1 MHDLENGLADY
12 LEPYGDGVEPIAIV
26 GMSGKFPNAKNIDE
40 FWQNLRDGVESI
52 SFFDDQDLFSVDP
65 NLLANPDYVKAF
77 GALADIEWFDANFF
91 GFNAREA
98 EVMDP
103 QHRLFLETAWEALE
117 SAGYNPETYNG
128 QIGVYAGAS
137 VNSYWINNLA
147 QNQELSQLVSYFQI
161 LLGNDKDF
169 VSTRVSYKL
178 NLKGPSIN
186 VSTACS
192 TSLVAVQM
200 ACQSLL
206 NYQCDMAL
214 AGGVA
219 IRTPQ
224 KQGYLYQKGMILSPD
239 GHCRTFDAKAKGTVG
254 GSGVGIVVLKR
265 LSEAIA
271 DRDFIY
277 ALIRGAAI
285 NNDGASKIG
294 YTAPSIDG
302 QAAVITEAQSL
313 AGINPSTISYIEAHG
328 TGTELGDPIEI
339 AALSQAFRAN
349 TQSQGQSQQRN
360 FCAIGSLKTNVG
372 HLDTA
377 AGVAGLIKTAL
388 ALHHQQI
395 PPSLHFQQP
404 NPKID
409 FGNSPFFV
417 NTTLQDWES
426 KHSPRRAG
434 VSSFGIG
441 GTNAHV
447 VLEEAPQIPELEL
460 SGESRR
466 FQLLLISAKTSTALD
481 QATTNL
487 AHHLQTSQQKLAD
500 IAYTLK
506 IGRQS
511 FKYRRMLVCE
521 NTPEAIADLQNASK
535 LLSQGT
541 ESTNTPVVF
550 MFSGQGSQYVNMGKD
565 LYDHEAVFREYFDR
579 CCNILLP
586 ILGNDLRQI
595 IYPNAD
601 RLESSTHQLQQ
612 TAIAQPAIFAIA
624 YALAQQWIAWGIK
637 PKAMIGHSIGEYVA
651 ACLSGVMT
659 LQEALAIV
667 AIRGKLMQQLPAGAM
682 LAIPLTEQ
690 EIEPWLGSDLSIA
703 AINSSNLC
711 VVSGEIDAIAQL
723 EQKLKSQEVDCR
735 RLHTSHAFHSSMMEP
750 MLTEFRSHIAK
761 VRLNPPQIPYISNV
775 SGNWITAREAT
786 DPDYWVRHI
795 RQPVNF
801 AAGLQILLQ
810 EPQQVLLEI
819 GAGRTLST
827 LAKRHSDKK
836 LEQVVL
842 TSLRHPQEQQSDL
855 AFLLST
861 LGQLW
866 MSGVNIDWNAFYERE
881 KRSRLP
887 LPTYPFER
895 QYYWIEPSNS
905 KLNRQLSQA
914 ETFHKKDLADWFY
927 IPSWK
932 RSPITVDSPTKSLA
946 NKHCLIFDDR
956 KEFTTKLVTHLQTL
970 YQNVI
975 CVEIG
980 EKFAKSDDFSYI
992 LNPHHSEDYDLLLA
1006 NLPNFQTDSYDL
1018 LHLWMIEH
1026 LDDNDNNGGKDFLN
1040 NSNNLDDLDNLEQI
1054 EQCQIKGFYS
1064 LVFLAQAIGKLN
1076 LSNELHLFAI
1086 SNNMQNIADQE
1097 QQYPE
1102 KATIL
1107 GALKVIP
1114 KEYPQITCR
1123 SIDILLPPPETKQE
1137 QQLIA
1142 QLVEELVDTR
1152 DKSNHDSPLQVI
1164 AYRGNHRWQ
1173 QTYEPIHIE
1182 ANNSRQSKLRSEGV
1196 YLITGGLGGIGLT
1209 LAEHISSVS
1218 KPKLILTSRSPFP
1231 SRDHWSSWLTE
1242 HPESD
1247 RTSQTIQKL
1256 QALEK
1261 QGAEILVA
1269 QADVANLEEMQ
1280 TLVAEAIAK
1289 FGKIDGLI
1297 HCAGVPS
1304 GSIMLQ
1310 KTKSELA
1317 QVLAPKVAGTFVLH
1331 QIFQETPLD
1340 FVVLCSSLSSIFG
1353 VFAQVDYCAA
1363 NTYLDAFAQAVS
1375 LEWHIPVISINWDTW
1390 QQVGMAVDIQMP
1402 EDLQDS
1408 YQSILNYGIQPDEG
1422 MEVFNRLLGTNLS
1435 QVLVSTRDLYS
1446 RLTQLSPLERNS
1458 PVSTSLQADLAKP
1471 SHARPHLN
1479 TAYVAPTNEIE
1490 TKLAEIWQQL
1500 LGIEAV
1506 GIYDNFFELGGHSL
1520 LGTQLIS
1527 RIRQSLQI
1535 EMPLSYLFAE
1545 PTVARLA
1552 DYVNDSHSKSQGLE
1566 SDSHL
1571 STSDREEGE
1580 I

>member
-1 MHDLENGLADY
+1 MDNLEKDLEAY
-12 LEPYGDGVEPIAIV
+12 LEPYGDGVEPIAII
-26 GMSGKFPNAKNIDE
+26 GMSGKFPKAKNIDQ

-52 SFFDDQDLFSVDP
+52 SFFNEQDLLSVDP

-103 QHRLFLETAWEALE
+103 QHRLFLETAWEAIE
-117 SAGYNPETYNG
+117 SAGYNPEIYNG
-128 QIGVYAGAS
+128 QIGVYSGAS
-137 VNSYWINNLA
+137 LNSYWLNNLA
-147 QNQELSQLVSYFQI
+147 LNQELPQLVSDYQI

-192 TSLVAVQM
+192 TSLVTVQM

-224 KQGYLYQKGMILSPD
+224 KQGYLYQEGMILSPD
-239 GHCRTFDAKAKGTVG
+239 GHCRTFDAQAKGTVG

-265 LSEAIA
+265 LSDAIA

-285 NNDGASKIG
+285 NNDGAAKIG

-313 AGINPSTISYIEAHG
+313 AGIDPATISYIEAHG

-349 TQSQGQSQQRN
+349 NEQSQGQPKQGN

-395 PPSLHFQQP
+395 PPSLHFDQP

-417 NTTLQDWES
+417 NTTLRDWES

-481 QATTNL
+481 TATVNL

-500 IAYTLK
+500 IAYTLQM
-506 IGRQS
+506 GRQS
-511 FKYRRMLVCE
+511 FQYRRILVCE
-521 NTPEAIADLQNASK
+521 NTAEAIANLQDSPK
-535 LLSQGT
+535 LLSQST
-541 ESTNTPVVF
+541 ESKNTPVVF
-550 MFSGQGSQYVNMGKD
+550 MFSGQGTQYVNMGKD
-565 LYDHEAVFREYFDR
+565 LYENEIIFREYFDR
-579 CCNILLP
+579 CCEILIP

-659 LQEALAIV
+659 LEEALALV

-690 EIEPWLGSDLSIA
+690 EIEPLLGSDLSIA

-711 VVSGEIDAIAQL
+711 VVSGKSEAIAQL
-723 EQKLKSQEVDCR
+723 EQKLRSQEVDCR
-735 RLHTSHAFHSSMMEP
+735 RLHTSHAFHSMMMEP
-750 MLTEFRSHIAK
+750 MLAEFRSHIAK
-761 VRLNPPQIPYISNV
+761 VRLKSPQIPYISNV
-775 SGNWITAREAT
+775 SGNWITTREAT

-801 AAGLQILLQ
+801 AAGLQILLK

-827 LAKRHSDKK
+827 LAKRHADKQ

-866 MSGVNIDWNAFYERE
+866 MSGVSIDWNAFYERE
-881 KRSRLP
+881 KRRRLP

-905 KLNRQLSQA
+905 QSTKQLPQA
-914 ETFHKKDLADWFY
+914 EAFDKKDLADWFY

-932 RSPITVDSPTKSLA
+932 RSPITVYSATKSLA
-946 NKHCLIFDDR
+946 NKHCLIFGDR
-956 KEFTTKLVTHLQTL
+956 KGFTTKLVTHLQTL

-975 CVEIG
+975 CVEAGG
-980 EKFAKSDDFSYI
+980 EFSKVDDFNYV
-992 LNPHHSEDYDLLLA
+992 LNPHDSKDYDLLI
-1006 NLPNFQTDSYDL
+1006 TDLLDLHTMSYDI
-1018 LHLWMIEH
+1018 LHLWM
-1026 LDDNDNNGGKDFLN
+1026 LDHSDRDNYLGDR
-1040 NSNNLDDLDNLEQI
+1040 SNNLEQV

-1064 LVFLAQAIGKLN
+1064 LIFLAQAIGKQNLN
-1076 LSNELHLFAI
+1076 HQLRLCTI
-1086 SNNMQNIADQE
+1086 SNNMQNVADEE
-1097 QQYPE
+1097 QQCPE

-1114 KEYPQITCR
+1114 KEYPQIACR
-1123 SIDILLPPPETKQE
+1123 SIDILLPPPETRQE
-1137 QQLIA
+1137 QKLIA
-1142 QLVEELVDTR
+1142 QLVEELVDISS
-1152 DKSNHDSPLQVI
+1152 DKSNNASHLQVI

-1173 QTYEPIHIE
+1173 QTYEPIHVE
-1182 ANNSRQSKLRSEGV
+1182 ANNSGKSKLRPEGV

-1209 LAEHISSVS
+1209 LAEHISKVV
-1218 KPKLILTSRSPFP
+1218 KPKLILTSRSAFP
-1231 SRDHWSSWLTE
+1231 SRDRWSSWLTE
-1242 HPESD
+1242 HPESE

-1256 QALEK
+1256 QSLE
-1261 QGAEILVA
+1261 QLGAEILVV
-1269 QADVANLEEMQ
+1269 QADVADLDNMQ

-1304 GSIMLQ
+1304 GSIMQQ

-1317 QVLAPKVAGTFVLH
+1317 QVLSPKVAGTLVLH
-1331 QIFQETPLD
+1331 QIFRETALD
-1340 FVVLCSSLSSIFG
+1340 FVVLCSSLSAIVG
-1353 VFAQVDYCAA
+1353 VFAQVDYCGA
-1363 NTYLDAFAQAVS
+1363 NTYLDAFAQATA
-1375 LEWHIPVISINWDTW
+1375 LEWHSPVISINWDTW
-1390 QQVGMAVDIQMP
+1390 QEVGMAVDIQMP
-1402 EDLQDS
+1402 QDLQDS
-1408 YQSILNYGIQPDEG
+1408 YQSALGYGILPEEG

-1446 RLTQLSPLERNS
+1446 RLTQLSPLES
-1458 PVSTSLQADLAKP
+1458 DSQTSTSLRSDLAKS

-1479 TAYVAPTNEIE
+1479 TAYVAPTNETE
-1490 TKLAEIWQQL
+1490 KSLAEIWQQL
-1500 LGIEAV
+1500 LGIESV

-1552 DYVNDSHSKSQGLE
+1552 NYVNDSHLKSQGLV

>member
-1 MHDLENGLADY
+1 MDNLEKDLEAY
-12 LEPYGDGVEPIAIV
+12 LEPYGDGVEPIAII
-26 GMSGKFPNAKNIDE
+26 GMSGKFPKAKNIDQ

-52 SFFDDQDLFSVDP
+52 SFFNEQDLIAVDP
-65 NLLANPDYVKAF
+65 NLLANPDYVRAF

-103 QHRLFLETAWEALE
+103 QHRFFLETAWEAIE

-137 VNSYWINNLA
+137 VNSYWLKNLA
-147 QNQELSQLVSYFQI
+147 LNQELPQLVSDFQI

-224 KQGYLYQKGMILSPD
+224 KQGHLYQEGMILSPD
-239 GHCRTFDAKAKGTVG
+239 GHCRAFDAQAKGTVG
-254 GSGVGIVVLKR
+254 GSGVGTVVLKR
-265 LSEAIA
+265 LRDAIM

-285 NNDGASKIG
+285 NNDGAAKIG
-294 YTAPSIDG
+294 YTAPSING

-313 AGINPSTISYIEAHG
+313 AGIDPDTISYIEAHG

-349 TQSQGQSQQRN
+349 NEQSQGQLQPEK
-360 FCAIGSLKTNVG
+360 FCAIGSLKPNVG

-377 AGVAGLIKTAL
+377 AGIAGLIKTAL

-395 PPSLHFQQP
+395 PPSLNFEKP

-409 FGNSPFFV
+409 FDNSPFFV
-417 NTTLQDWES
+417 NTTLRNWES
-426 KHSPRRAG
+426 KYSPRRAG

-447 VLEEAPQIPELEL
+447 VLEEAPQISDLEL
-460 SGESRR
+460 SSESRR
-466 FQLLLISAKTSTALD
+466 FQLLLLSAKTSTALD
-481 QATTNL
+481 TATINL
-487 AHHLQTSQQKLAD
+487 AHHLQTYPQQKLAD
-500 IAYTLK
+500 IAYTLQ
-506 IGRQS
+506 IGRQN
-511 FKYRRMLVCE
+511 FKHRRMLVCE
-521 NTPEAIADLQNASK
+521 NTADAIADLQDSPK
-535 LLSQGT
+535 LLSQST
-541 ESTNTPVVF
+541 ENINTSVVF
-550 MFSGQGSQYVNMGKD
+550 MFSGQGTQYVNMGKD
-565 LYDHEAVFREYFDR
+565 LYKNEAIFREYLDL
-579 CCNILLP
+579 CCEILKP
-586 ILGNDLRQI
+586 ILGSDLRQI
-595 IYPNAD
+595 IYPAAAH
-601 RLESSTHQLQQ
+601 LESSTHQLQQ
-612 TAIAQPAIFAIA
+612 TALAQPAIFAIA
-624 YALAQQWIAWGIK
+624 YALAQQWIAWGVK

-659 LQEALAIV
+659 LEEALKLV
-667 AIRGKLMQQLPAGAM
+667 AIRGKLMQQLPSGAM

-690 EIEPWLGSDLSIA
+690 EIAPLLGSDLSIA

-711 VVSGEIDAIAQL
+711 VVSGSIEAIAQL
-723 EQKLKSQEVDCR
+723 EQRLGSQKLDCR
-735 RLHTSHAFHSSMMEP
+735 RLHTSHAFHSIMMEP
-750 MLTEFRSHIAK
+750 MLAEFRLHITK
-761 VRLNPPQIPYISNV
+761 VRLKSPQIPYISNV
-775 SGNWITAREAT
+775 SGNWITAREAS
-786 DPDYWVRHI
+786 DPDYWIRHI

-801 AAGLQILLQ
+801 AAGLQILLK

-819 GAGRTLST
+819 GAGITLST
-827 LAKRHSDKK
+827 LAKRHADKK
-836 LEQVVL
+836 LEQVIL
-842 TSLRHPQEQQSDL
+842 TSLRHPQENQSDL

-866 MSGVNIDWNAFYERE
+866 MSGVNIDWNAFYASENR
-881 KRSRLP
+881 RRLP

-905 KLNRQLSQA
+905 RLTQQLPKTKVSC
-914 ETFHKKDLADWFY
+914 KKDLADWFY

-932 RSPITVDSPTKSLA
+932 RSPISFYQAKNTLTD
-946 NKHCLIFDDR
+946 KHCLIFGDR
-956 KEFTTKLVTHLQTL
+956 KGFTSRLITHLRTL

-975 CVEIG
+975 CVKIG
-980 EKFAKSDDFSYI
+980 EQFSKVDDFNYI
-992 LNPHHSEDYDLLLA
+992 LNPNSSEDYHLLLA
-1006 NLPNFQTDSYDL
+1006 DLPNFHVIPHDI
-1018 LHLWMIEH
+1018 LHLWT
-1026 LDDNDNNGGKDFLN
+1026 LDSSDCLGD
-1040 NSNNLDDLDNLEQI
+1040 SNNLEQI
-1054 EQCQIKGFYS
+1054 EEYQIKGFYS
-1064 LVFLAQAIGKLN
+1064 LVFLAQALGKRNPNHQLR
-1076 LSNELHLFAI
+1076 LFAI
-1086 SNNMQNIADQE
+1086 SNNMQNVTDE
-1097 QQYPE
+1097 TQQYPE
-1102 KATIL
+1102 KSTIL

-1114 KEYPQITCR
+1114 KEYPQISCS
-1123 SIDILLPPPETKQE
+1123 SIDVLLPLPETKQE
-1137 QQLIA
+1137 QKLIN
-1142 QLVEELVDTR
+1142 QLVEELTNISQDN
-1152 DKSNHDSPLQVI
+1152 SNNASSLLVI

-1182 ANNSRQSKLRSEGV
+1182 ANNSGKSKLRPEGV

-1209 LAEHISSVS
+1209 LAEYISRVS
-1218 KPKLILTSRSPFP
+1218 KPKLILISRSVFP
-1231 SRDHWSSWLTE
+1231 NRDRWSSWLTE
-1242 HPESD
+1242 NPEGD
-1247 RTSQTIQKL
+1247 RTSQTIQQL

-1269 QADVANLEEMQ
+1269 QADVANLEQMQ
-1280 TLVAEAIAK
+1280 TLVAKAIAK
-1289 FGKIDGLI
+1289 FGKINGLI

-1304 GSIMLQ
+1304 GSIMQ
-1310 KTKSELA
+1310 QRTKSELA
-1317 QVLAPKVAGTFVLH
+1317 QVLAPKVAGTLVLH
-1331 QIFQETPLD
+1331 QIFRETSLD
-1340 FVVLCSSLSSIFG
+1340 FVVLCSSLSAIFG

-1363 NTYLDAFAQAVS
+1363 NIYLDAFAQAAT
-1375 LEWHIPVISINWDTW
+1375 LEWSNPVISINWDTW
-1390 QQVGMAVDIQMP
+1390 QQVGMAVDAQIP
-1402 EDLQDS
+1402 KDLQDS
-1408 YQSILNYGIQPDEG
+1408 YQEVLRYGLMPDQG

-1446 RLTQLSPLERNS
+1446 RITQFSPLELS
-1458 PVSTSLQADLAKP
+1458 PQVYISPPSELAKS
-1471 SHARPHLN
+1471 SHARPHLRTTYAVPN
-1479 TAYVAPTNEIE
+1479 NKIE
-1490 TKLAEIWQQL
+1490 QSLAEIWQQL
-1500 LGIEAV
+1500 LGIEPI
-1506 GIYDNFFELGGHSL
+1506 GIHDNFFELGGHSL

-1545 PTVARLA
+1545 PTIAKLA
-1552 DYVNDSHSKSQGLE
+1552 DYIKDSHAKPQVSI
-1566 SDSHL
+1566 SDANL

>member
-1 MHDLENGLADY
+1 MDNLEKDLEAY
-12 LEPYGDGVEPIAIV
+12 LEPYGDGVEPIAII
-26 GMSGKFPNAKNIDE
+26 GMSGKFPKAKNIDQ

-52 SFFDDQDLFSVDP
+52 SFFNEQDLLAVDP
-65 NLLANPDYVKAF
+65 NLLANPDYVRAF

-103 QHRLFLETAWEALE
+103 QHRLFLETAWEAIE
-117 SAGYNPETYNG
+117 SAGYNPEIYNG

-137 VNSYWINNLA
+137 VNGYWLKNLA
-147 QNQELSQLVSYFQI
+147 LNQELPQLVSDFQI

-224 KQGYLYQKGMILSPD
+224 KQGHLYQEGMILSPD
-239 GHCRTFDAKAKGTVG
+239 GHCRAFDAQAKGTVG
-254 GSGVGIVVLKR
+254 GSGVGTVVLKR
-265 LSEAIA
+265 LRDAIM

-285 NNDGASKIG
+285 NNDGAAKIG
-294 YTAPSIDG
+294 YTAPSING

-313 AGINPSTISYIEAHG
+313 AGIDPDTISYIEAHG

-349 TQSQGQSQQRN
+349 NEQSQGQLKPEK
-360 FCAIGSLKTNVG
+360 FCAIGSLKPNVG

-377 AGVAGLIKTAL
+377 AGIAGLIKTAL

-395 PPSLHFQQP
+395 PPSLNFEKP

-409 FGNSPFFV
+409 FDNSPFFV
-417 NTTLQDWES
+417 NTTLRNWES

-447 VLEEAPQIPELEL
+447 VLEEAPQISDLEL

-466 FQLLLISAKTSTALD
+466 FQLLLLSAKTSTALD
-481 QATTNL
+481 TATINL
-487 AHHLQTSQQKLAD
+487 AHHLQTYPQQKLAD
-500 IAYTLK
+500 IAYTLQ
-506 IGRQS
+506 IGRQN
-511 FKYRRMLVCE
+511 FKHRRMLVCE
-521 NTPEAIADLQNASK
+521 NTADAIADLQDSPK
-535 LLSQGT
+535 LLSQST
-541 ESTNTPVVF
+541 ENINTSVVF
-550 MFSGQGSQYVNMGKD
+550 MFSGQGTQYVNMGKD
-565 LYDHEAVFREYFDR
+565 LYKNEAIFREYLDL
-579 CCNILLP
+579 CCEILKP
-586 ILGNDLRQI
+586 ILGSDLRQI
-595 IYPNAD
+595 IYPAAAH
-601 RLESSTHQLQQ
+601 LESSTHQLQQ

-624 YALAQQWIAWGIK
+624 YALAQQWIAWGVK

-659 LQEALAIV
+659 LEEALKLV

-690 EIEPWLGSDLSIA
+690 EIEPLLGSDLSIA

-711 VVSGEIDAIAQL
+711 VVSGSIEAIAQL
-723 EQKLKSQEVDCR
+723 EEKLGSQELDCR
-735 RLHTSHAFHSSMMEP
+735 RLHTSHAFHSIMMEP
-750 MLTEFRSHIAK
+750 MLAEFRSHITK
-761 VRLNPPQIPYISNV
+761 VCLKSPQIPYISNV
-775 SGNWITAREAT
+775 SGNWITAREAS
-786 DPDYWVRHI
+786 DPDYWIRHI

-801 AAGLQILLQ
+801 AAGLQILLK

-836 LEQVVL
+836 LEQVIL
-842 TSLRHPQEQQSDL
+842 TSLRHPQENQSDL

-861 LGQLW
+861 LGQIW
-866 MSGVNIDWNAFYERE
+866 MSGVNIDWNAFYASE
-881 KRSRLP
+881 KRRRLP

-905 KLNRQLSQA
+905 KLTQQLSKA
-914 ETFHKKDLADWFY
+914 ESSRKKDLADWFY

-932 RSPITVDSPTKSLA
+932 RSPISFYQAKHNLTD
-946 NKHCLIFDDR
+946 KHCLIFGDR
-956 KEFTTKLVTHLQTL
+956 KGFTSRLITHLQTL

-980 EKFAKSDDFSYI
+980 EQFSKVDDFNYV
-992 LNPHHSEDYDLLLA
+992 LNPNSPEDYHLLLA
-1006 NLPNFQTDSYDL
+1006 DLPDFHVIPHNI
-1018 LHLWMIEH
+1018 LHLWT
-1026 LDDNDNNGGKDFLN
+1026 LDSDDCLGD
-1040 NSNNLDDLDNLEQI
+1040 SNNLEQI
-1054 EQCQIKGFYS
+1054 EEYQIKGFYS
-1064 LVFLAQAIGKLN
+1064 LVFLAQALGKRNPNHQLR
-1076 LSNELHLFAI
+1076 LFAI
-1086 SNNMQNIADQE
+1086 SNNMQNVTDE
-1097 QQYPE
+1097 TQQYPE
-1102 KATIL
+1102 KSTIL

-1114 KEYPQITCR
+1114 KEYPKISCR
-1123 SIDILLPPPETKQE
+1123 SIDVLLPLPETKQE
-1137 QQLIA
+1137 QKLIE
-1142 QLVEELVDTR
+1142 QLVEELTNISQDN
-1152 DKSNHDSPLQVI
+1152 SNNTSDLQVI
-1164 AYRGNHRWQ
+1164 AYRGRHRWQ

-1182 ANNSRQSKLRSEGV
+1182 ANNSGKSKLRPEGV

-1209 LAEHISSVS
+1209 LAEYISRVS
-1218 KPKLILTSRSPFP
+1218 KPKLILISRSVFP
-1231 SRDHWSSWLTE
+1231 NRDRWSSWLTE
-1242 HPESD
+1242 NPEGD
-1247 RTSQTIQKL
+1247 RTSQTIQQL

-1269 QADVANLEEMQ
+1269 QADVANLGQMQ

-1289 FGKIDGLI
+1289 FGQINGLI

-1304 GSIMLQ
+1304 GSIMQ
-1310 KTKSELA
+1310 QRTKSELA
-1317 QVLAPKVAGTFVLH
+1317 QVLAPKVSGTLVLH
-1331 QIFQETPLD
+1331 QIFRETSLD
-1340 FVVLCSSLSSIFG
+1340 FVVLCSSLSAIFG

-1363 NTYLDAFAQAVS
+1363 NIYLDAFAQAAT
-1375 LEWHIPVISINWDTW
+1375 LEWSNPVISINWDTW
-1390 QQVGMAVDIQMP
+1390 QQVGMAVDAQIP
-1402 EDLQDS
+1402 KDLQDS
-1408 YQSILNYGIQPDEG
+1408 YQEVLRYGLMPDQG

-1446 RLTQLSPLERNS
+1446 RITQFSPLEIS
-1458 PVSTSLQADLAKP
+1458 PQVYISPPSELAKS
-1471 SHARPHLN
+1471 SHARPHLHTTYAVPN
-1479 TAYVAPTNEIE
+1479 NKIE
-1490 TKLAEIWQQL
+1490 QSLAEIWQQL
-1500 LGIEAV
+1500 LGIEPI
-1506 GIYDNFFELGGHSL
+1506 GIHDNFFELGGHSL

-1545 PTVARLA
+1545 PTIAKLA
-1552 DYVNDSHSKSQGLE
+1552 DYIKDSHAKPQVSI
-1566 SDSHL
+1566 SDANL